1 MRTGALLFLAV
12 LLILPG
18 LAFHRLFTVSENVW
32 IVAAYVASSGVAYTL
47 YAVDKRRARS
57 SGWRIPE
64 VNLHLLEL
72 LGGWPGAFLAQQR
85 LRHKNAKVRFQFVFW
100 LIVASHQYLA
110 LDYLRGWNIAQMFAR

>member
-1 MRTGALLFLAV
+1 MFLAV

-18 LAFHRLFTVSENVW
+18 LAFHRLFTVSGNVW
-32 IVAAYVASSGVAYTL
+32 IVAAYVASSGAAYAL
-47 YAVDKRRARS
+47 YAVDKRRAKS
-57 SGWRIPE
+57 SCWRIPE

-85 LRHKNAKVRFQFVFW
+85 LRHKNAKASFQFVFW

-110 LDYLRGWNIAQMFAR
+110 LDYLFGWNIAQTFAR